1 MLHNHQDICC
11 NNDIQDAVVSIGP
24 INNSDDATQCSR
36 LDSNVTQK
44 YNCQLSGQWIFIVSS
59 TDSLSTIISFE
70 ELEVY
75 SACSD
80 CHSNSNSPTGTM
92 SSSACTCNSGFT
104 NTTRQNR
111 GTCTGCAPGKY
122 KTLKANSLC
131 TNCLPGQYSTEEN
144 SITNQYINYTQHST
158 SLA

>member
-44 YNCQLSGQWIFIVSS
+44 YNCQMSGQWIFIVSS

-80 CHSNSNSPTGTM
+80 CHSNSNSPAGTM

-111 GTCTGCAPGKY
+111 GTCTGCAPGLEIILDLPFGFPINNIISLCAPGKY

-131 TNCLPGQYSTEEN
+131 TN
-144 SITNQYINYTQHST
+144 
-158 SLA
+158 